1 MEIKLI
7 CTATGFKVCDD
18 TDYEVK
24 RKLKIGQVYSC
35 RIKQLRNY
43 SFHRKYFGLINCA
56 WGFLSEPAREFFKQD
71 VEVFRK
77 TVEVSAGHCEKVYSL
92 ALREWVDMPK
102 SIAFDKM
109 TADEFS
115 DLYERVKD
123 VLFSVFLKDVKL
135 SDFLRELVN
144 F

>member
-1 MEIKLI
+1 MKIKL
-7 CTATGFKVCDD
+7 CNTLEGLKPLYDEDFDK
-18 TDYEVK
+18 K
-24 RKLKIGQVYSC
+24 KKLKIGQIYEAD
-35 RIKQLRNY
+35 IKKLRNV
-43 SFHRKYFGLINCA
+43 SFLRKYFGLINCA

-92 ALREWVDMPK
+92 ALREWVDVPK

-109 TADEFS
+109 SADDFA

-123 VLFSVFLKDVKL
+123 VLFRVFLKDVKL
-135 SDFLRELVN
+135 EDFLRELIN

>member
-7 CTATGFKVCDD
+7 CTSTGFKVCDD
-18 TDYEVK
+18 TDYEIK

-35 RIKQLRNY
+35 KIKQLRNY
-43 SFHRKYFGLINCA
+43 LFHRKYFALINCA

-71 VEVFRK
+71 VDVFRK
-77 TVEVSAGHCEKVYSL
+77 TVEVSAGHCDKVYSV
-92 ALREWVDMPK
+92 ARKEWLDVPK
-102 SIAFDKM
+102 SIAFDRM
-109 TADEFS
+109 SADEFS

-123 VLFSVFLKDVKL
+123 VLFTIFLKDVKL
-135 SDFLRELVN
+135 DIFLRELSN